1 MFKYIGIRGHRGAG
15 KNTISYLLAVALDY
29 YTRNNSWDG
38 FEKVYNDAVERV
50 LLDED
55 FLSESDFKNVFF
67 ESFADTAKVLLN
79 QITGIPTDWM
89 YDDWHKEAVIFDLK
103 DFSIK
108 VAQNKLNL
116 KSIKETQRLY
126 TADELVEKVMAGDVF
141 KKEEHIYLTLREL
154 IAYYSKYV
162 MQTFFG
168 NDVWIK
174 SLENNKWENE
184 RFYASN
190 KKIYKIFVDCKF
202 PTEISYIYNNKG
214 CIVKINRDNNVKS
227 GTNISAE
234 LENDTRFDY
243 EINLDGNLLNPDT
256 IETIKSITS
265 KIITE

>member
-15 KNTISYLLAVALDY
+15 KNTISYLLAVAIDY
-29 YTRNNSWDG
+29 YTRNNSWGG
-38 FEKVYNDAVERV
+38 FEQVYNDAVERV
-50 LLDED
+50 LEDES
-55 FLSESDFKNVFF
+55 FLTESEFKNIFF
-67 ESFADTAKVLLN
+67 ESFADTAKVVLN

-89 YDDWHKEAVIFDLK
+89 YDDWHKEAVIIDLK
-103 DFSIK
+103 DFSFES
-108 VAQNKLNL
+108 ARDKLML
-116 KSIKETQRLY
+116 KSLKEKRKLY
-126 TADELVEKVMAGDVF
+126 TADELVEKVKVVDVF

-168 NDVWIK
+168 QDVWIK
-174 SLENNKWENE
+174 SLERNKWETE

-190 KKIYKIFVDCKF
+190 KTVYKIFIDCKF

-214 CIVKINRDNNVKS
+214 CIIKINRNNHVKS
-227 GTNISAE
+227 GTNISSE
-234 LENDTRFDY
+234 LKNDARFDY

-265 KIITE
+265 KIIAE